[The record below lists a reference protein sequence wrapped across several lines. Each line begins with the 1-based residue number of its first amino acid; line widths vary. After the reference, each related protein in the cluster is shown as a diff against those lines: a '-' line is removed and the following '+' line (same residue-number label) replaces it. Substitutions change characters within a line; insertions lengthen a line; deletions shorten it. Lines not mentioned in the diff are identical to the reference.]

1 VGKFQKPETSAM
13 RRPLIASAVLL
24 AVTVAVFP
32 AVSHAQGQSEQG
44 QLPMPPGG
52 FKPPPPAPVKPYK
65 PIAVTAPAAYGD
77 PSFAAFRKQLAGVA
91 EKKDRAALAKLV
103 VTQGFFWMQE
113 KDLAD
118 PHKPGI
124 DSLAKALDLTG
135 KDSPGWDVLGGYA
148 NEPSAASFP
157 EHAGVICAPAGPG
170 MDPKAF
176 QALLEETQTSPV
188 EWGYPNEDGVEVRGA
203 AKPKAPVIDKLG
215 MNLVR
220 VLPDNESAEDG
231 DMPQFLHVATP
242 SGKAGYVAG
251 DAISGLGGDEM
262 CYVKDA
268 SGGWKITGYFG
279 GSAE

>member
-1 VGKFQKPETSAM
+1 M
-13 RRPLIASAVLL
+13 RRILIASAVVC
-24 AVTVAVFP
+24 AATVALFP
-32 AVSHAQGQSEQG
+32 ASSHAQGQSEQG
-44 QLPMPPGG
+44 QVPLPPGG

-65 PIAVTAPAAYGD
+65 PVAVTAPAPYSD
-77 PSFAAFRKQLAGVA
+77 PSFAAFRKQLAGAA
-91 EKKDRAALAKLV
+91 EKKDRGALAKLV
-103 VTQGFFWMQE
+103 VAQGFFWMQE

-118 PHKPGI
+118 THKPGI
-124 DSLAKALDLTG
+124 DNLAKALDLSG

-148 NEPSAASFP
+148 NEPSAAP
-157 EHAGVICAPAGPG
+157 LPDHAGVICAPAGPNLDLKG
-170 MDPKAF
+170 F
-176 QALLEETQTSPV
+176 QALLEETQTSPI
-188 EWGYPNEDGVEVRGA
+188 EWGYPTEDGVEVRSA

-220 VLPDNESAEDG
+220 VMSDNESEENG

-242 SGKAGYVAG
+242 SGKAGFVAG

-268 SGGWKITGYFG
+268 SGWKITGYFG